1 MAQARVVKSCVQH
14 NGEAWIGNK
23 KNAPGAKD
31 SRKVFKTT
39 WGWMGVATTSRGV
52 ATVVL
57 PKRSRRA
64 VEKELSHTAGPA
76 NSEARRHLQ
85 IAETAL
91 LRYLA
96 GDSQA
101 LGLALDLPD
110 SSSFRLKVWRTLQ
123 TIPYGRVR
131 SYGWVARKLGQP
143 RAARAVG
150 AACGANPL
158 PLVVPCHR
166 VVAGDG
172 SLGGFSGGLPVKKRL
187 LRLEGILPSHPPTI
201 SPSRPGSAKTDP
213 FPLAP
218 PRRAPSR

>member
-1 MAQARVVKSCVQH
+1 MTQARIVKSCVQH

-64 VEKELSHTAGPA
+64 VEKELSHTTGPA

-187 LRLEGILPSHPPTI
+187 LRLEGILPSHPPT
-201 SPSRPGSAKTDP
+201 PG
-213 FPLAP
+213 P

>member
-1 MAQARVVKSCVQH
+1 MAQARLVKSVQGTG
-14 NGEAWIGNK
+14 GESMRGKRRSGPSAEN
-23 KNAPGAKD
+23 
-31 SRKVFKTT
+31 SRKIFKTT
-39 WGWMGVATTSRGV
+39 WGWMGIATTSRGV

-64 VEKELSHTAGPA
+64 VEEELSHTAGPA
-76 NSEARRHLQ
+76 NSQARRHLQ
-85 IAETAL
+85 SAEAAL

-96 GDSQA
+96 GNRQT
-101 LGLALDLPD
+101 LGLALDLPS
-110 SSSFRLKVWRTLQ
+110 SSSFRLKVWRMLQ

-143 RAARAVG
+143 GAARAVG

-187 LRLEGILPSHPPTI
+187 LRLEGILPSHPPT
-201 SPSRPGSAKTDP
+201 PG
-213 FPLAP
+213 AP
-218 PRRAPSR
+218 GRAPSR

>member
-1 MAQARVVKSCVQH
+1 M
-14 NGEAWIGNK
+14 
-23 KNAPGAKD
+23 D
-31 SRKVFKTT
+31 SMKVFKTT

-64 VEKELSHTAGPA
+64 VEKELSHTAGPP

-85 IAETAL
+85 MAQAAL

-187 LRLEGILPSHPPTI
+187 LRLEGILPSHPPT
-201 SPSRPGSAKTDP
+201 PG
-213 FPLAP
+213 AP
-218 PRRAPSR
+218 GRAPSR